1 MPSKSYYF
9 KVFKKTN
16 PNYVLDLDQYD
27 LFKTLN
33 KDYIDNILIIFNA
46 KPREKRISIKC
57 DKLSKKN
64 KKEKTRKFFGWKLF
78 KK

>member
-1 MPSKSYYF
+1 M
-9 KVFKKTN
+9 
-16 PNYVLDLDQYD
+16 
-27 LFKTLN
+27 N

-46 KPREKRISIKC
+46 EPREKRISIKC

-78 KK
+78 KR

>member
-1 MPSKSYYF
+1 
-9 KVFKKTN
+9 
-16 PNYVLDLDQYD
+16 DQYG
-27 LFKTLN
+27 LFKILN

-78 KK
+78 WMETFQKIS